1 MASRSL
7 LFLLAVLALGGCA
20 GQTMSPDAE
29 ALVAQYQAEPP
40 GPERFPYCYTH
51 GCQRIEETGL
61 TTGEWAAITGLFV
74 PVAEGPEAERA
85 RIAAASA
92 LFERSVGARIGT
104 AGDVGGTFTGM
115 GRVGQ
120 LDCVDE
126 ATNTTLLLTMLAAEG
141 LLRWH
146 DVGPLAHRGMIIDR
160 WPHVTATV
168 IARHGGGR
176 FTVDTWFFDN
186 GQEAVVVP
194 VKQWMD
200 GWSPA

>member
-1 MASRSL
+1 MASRIL
-7 LFLLAVLALGGCA
+7 LLLAVLALSGCA

-61 TTGEWAAITGLFV
+61 TTGEWAAIVGLFV
-74 PVAEGPEAERA
+74 PVAEGPEEERA
-85 RIAAASA
+85 RIATASA

-104 AGDVGGTFTGM
+104 AGDVGGTFTGL
-115 GRVGQ
+115 GRFGQ

-126 ATNTTLLLTMLAAEG
+126 ATNTTLLLSMLAAEG

-146 DVGPLAHRGMIIDR
+146 DVGPLAHRGMIVDR

-168 IARHGGGR
+168 IVRDGGER

-194 VKQWMD
+194 VAQWLD